1 MADNDL
7 EVLFPDGKTVTV
19 AGEGITVKPF
29 TFGQIPKVVGT
40 VKKLAGVVQGDQ
52 IDVLDAIEKGGEDLL
67 ALAAFVVGKPRAW
80 FDAVPTDEGV
90 ELLKAIFEV
99 NLDFFAKRVRPLLP
113 TFLFPSDESSPDG
126 EASQPDSSATATT
139 GKPSKATR

>member
-1 MADNDL
+1 MADNEL
-7 EVLFPDGKTVTV
+7 EVLFPDGKVVV
-19 AGEGITVKPF
+19 ANGESIIIKPF

-52 IDVLDAIEKGGEDLL
+52 FDVLEAIEKGGDDLI
-67 ALAAFVVGKPRAW
+67 ALVAFVTGKPREW
-80 FDAVPTDEGV
+80 FDTVPTDEGV

-113 TFLFPSDESSPDG
+113 TFLLPSDESSPGG
-126 EASQPDSSATATT
+126 EVLPEDSSATATA
-139 GKPSKATR
+139 GKTSKATR

>member
-7 EVLFPDGKTVTV
+7 EVLFPEGKTVTV
-19 AGEGITVKPF
+19 AGEPITVKPF

-67 ALAAFVVGKPRAW
+67 ALAAFVVGKPREW
-80 FDAVPTDEGV
+80 FDEVPTDEGV

-113 TFLFPSDESSPDG
+113 TFLLPSDESNPAG
-126 EASQPDSSATATT
+126 EVLPEDSSSTATT
-139 GKPSKATR
+139 GKKSKTTR

>member
-7 EVLFPDGKTVTV
+7 EVLFPDGKVVV
-19 AGEGITVKPF
+19 ANGESIIIKPF

-67 ALAAFVVGKPRAW
+67 ALAAFVVGKPREW
-80 FDAVPTDEGV
+80 FDGVPTDEGV

-113 TFLFPSDESSPDG
+113 TFLLPSDESNPAG
-126 EASQPDSSATATT
+126 EASPEDSSVMATT
-139 GKPSKATR
+139 GKKSKATQ